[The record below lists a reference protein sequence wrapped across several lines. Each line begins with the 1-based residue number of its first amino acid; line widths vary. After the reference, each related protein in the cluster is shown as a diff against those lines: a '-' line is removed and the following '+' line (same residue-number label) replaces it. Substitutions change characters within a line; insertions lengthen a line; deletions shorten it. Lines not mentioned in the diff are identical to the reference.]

1 MSIYLYGYILVHL
14 SSNDTFSFF
23 CTKTL
28 FSYNLPDVNEL
39 KVYVQEFFWMIVYLE
54 ILVMINNL
62 VSNEEIPTLDNTNN
76 DKSLVQRNCNN
87 KS

>member
-1 MSIYLYGYILVHL
+1 MIL
-14 SSNDTFSFF
+14 FRFF

-54 ILVMINNL
+54 ILVMIYNL

-76 DKSLVQRNCNN
+76 DKSLVLRNCNN